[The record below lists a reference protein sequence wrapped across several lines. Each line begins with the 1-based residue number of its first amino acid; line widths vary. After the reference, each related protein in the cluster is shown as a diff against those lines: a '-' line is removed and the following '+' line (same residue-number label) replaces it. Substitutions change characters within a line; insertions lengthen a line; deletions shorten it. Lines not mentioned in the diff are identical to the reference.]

1 MSSPTLSVDTREAK
15 LVQRVCAGDKE
26 AFYQLVQPCER
37 AILTTAMS
45 VLRNEAD
52 AEEVS
57 QEAVLKAFCAV
68 SHFRG
73 ECKSSTWLIQI
84 TFRRGAERCIRISST

>member
-1 MSSPTLSVDTREAK
+1 MNSPTLSVYAREAK
-15 LVQRVCAGDKE
+15 LVLRACAGDKE

-37 AILTTAMS
+37 AIFTTAMS

-68 SHFRG
+68 SRFRG
-73 ECKSSTWLIQI
+73 ECKFST
-84 TFRRGAERCIRISST
+84 